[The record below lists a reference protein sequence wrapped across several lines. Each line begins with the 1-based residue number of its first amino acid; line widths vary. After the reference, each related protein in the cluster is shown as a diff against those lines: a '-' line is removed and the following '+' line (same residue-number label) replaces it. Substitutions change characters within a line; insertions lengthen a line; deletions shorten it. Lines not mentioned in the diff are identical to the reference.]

1 MTLHTGRFNALI
13 LTALILMLV
22 SCEGHEPSHALADK
36 GKGKVILSL
45 SSGLEVDIKSE
56 ASPISDYDD
65 YNFRYVGVD
74 GYATS
79 EYYRYGNVSWPM
91 EWYLGVFCLQAE
103 SCTEEEAELQ
113 RGCIRYEGISQPFSV
128 INDQMANASV
138 VCSIA
143 NIRVNVTFNDE
154 MFLSFADFYLSVETV
169 MAPIYE
175 DDEEGNTVMLQ
186 PEKSMRT
193 LDFTM
198 IEKTGYFNI
207 HPGDMNLKYSLYARL
222 DGAEEYILQKQD
234 YLSTI
239 GEETDI
245 IRSGDDI
252 TLNVKYVG
260 NVTVTEGVKFIVQ
273 GKRKQMQT
281 GLTIKDYGQVSVVE
295 DK

>member
-22 SCEGHEPSHALADK
+22 SCEGHEPSHALAD
-36 GKGKVILSL
+36 KGKVILSL

-169 MAPIYE
+169 MTPIYE

-234 YLSTI
+234 YLSTV
-239 GEETDI
+239 GEDPDL

-273 GKRKQMQT
+273 GERKQMQT
-281 GLTIKDYGQVSVVE
+281 GLTIKDYGQGSVVE